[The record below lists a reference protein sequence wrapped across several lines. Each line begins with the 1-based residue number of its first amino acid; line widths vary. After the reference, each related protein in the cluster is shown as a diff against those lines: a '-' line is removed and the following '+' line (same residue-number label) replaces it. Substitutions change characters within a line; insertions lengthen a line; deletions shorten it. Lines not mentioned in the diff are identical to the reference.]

1 MHFISRWKKTPLNLV
16 LLTDSSTVCYTQL
29 SKSSSGSRIRAYS
42 FVAMLLFFS
51 SNASLGSPLFVLQ
64 NSQAKVHSI
73 CESSSCQLKQQT
85 KDCALLIGWA
95 RGLSFTF
102 NKTVLRDYL
111 SKHRQSVRK
120 SSAGAFVFINKIGPS
135 KRNICFMR
143 SRIKA
148 KCPSLNTDN
157 IRYSLKIVLSEL

>member
-1 MHFISRWKKTPLNLV
+1 M
-16 LLTDSSTVCYTQL
+16 CYTQL

-51 SNASLGSPLFVLQ
+51 SNASLGSPLFVSQ
-64 NSQAKVHSI
+64 NNQANQAKVHSI

-85 KDCALLIGWA
+85 KDCALLIGGA

-120 SSAGAFVFINKIGPS
+120 SSAGAFVFINKIEPS

-157 IRYSLKIVLSEL
+157 IRYSLKIVLSELQCGSSS